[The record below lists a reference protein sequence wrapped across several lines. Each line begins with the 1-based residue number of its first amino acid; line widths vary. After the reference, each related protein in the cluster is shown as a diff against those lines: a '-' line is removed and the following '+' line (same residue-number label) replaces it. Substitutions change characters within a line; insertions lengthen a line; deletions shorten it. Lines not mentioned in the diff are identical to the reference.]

1 MMGAISPVLE
11 EAWQANHKVNVVL
24 LEHLGPDML
33 EAKTPGGGYTV
44 AQHLAHITGTVKYW
58 GMSLDEKRLGGLA
71 DLYEPDADDFV
82 AETDPARIREVM
94 AQTHQTALEAADVAE
109 GTGEL
114 PHSSVEAYLLHMMVH
129 DAHHRGQILLA
140 LKTAGHPLPDEDLM
154 WGPWRGEGDRA

>member
-1 MMGAISPVLE
+1 
-11 EAWQANHKVNVVL
+11 
-24 LEHLGPDML
+24 
-33 EAKTPGGGYTV
+33 
-44 AQHLAHITGTVKYW
+44 
-58 GMSLDEKRLGGLA
+58 GLA

-114 PHSSVEAYLLHMMVH
+114 PHSSVEASLIHMMVH
-129 DAHHRGQILLA
+129 DAHPRGQLLLA
-140 LKTAGHPLPDEDLM
+140 LKTAGHALPDEDLM